1 MKKNSVKPVKKTKVS
16 KPKKNTCP
24 KCSDNFNRGLFMGF
38 LLGFT
43 AGAGIV
49 AVYDYFDEK
58 HNEVSRIKK
67 GSDADY
73 YYNTTD

>member
-1 MKKNSVKPVKKTKVS
+1 MKNNSVKPVKKTKVS
-16 KPKKNTCP
+16 KEKKNS
-24 KCSDNFNRGLFMGF
+24 CSACSVNFSKGLFMGF
-38 LLGFT
+38 ILGFV

-49 AVYDYFDEK
+49 AVYDYFEEK